1 MVIILLPLTNIL
13 GACLTAK
20 PSKKYS
26 TTQKWFLK
34 DIVLKLT
41 SPSENCKICKTE
53 KGLPKTQIMNESYN
67 SIGVYL
73 RSYPT
78 TKLFCPFE

>member
-1 MVIILLPLTNIL
+1 MQFSQVTAHLFSNGHHPPPLTNIL

-41 SPSENCKICKTE
+41 SPSKNCKICKRE
-53 KGLPKTQIMNESYN
+53 KGLPKKRIMNESYN
-67 SIGVYL
+67 SIGV
-73 RSYPT
+73 
-78 TKLFCPFE
+78 